1 MPQRSKI
8 LHVHNLLNL
17 CSFKLSLFSSVSG
30 SDENP
35 NEMEITE
42 EERKRA
48 ESNRQAALAKRKA
61 LLESSIHQQQ
71 PQGPWKLFKCRKL
84 SPELTSKQIPDTATI
99 HSDPVPPARP
109 PDKFRV
115 RLEICSPDSFSAT
128 PNALQGFMY
137 LGDDQCLQRL
147 TDCLSNVCVFLNF
160 PFSFSFSPRIS
171 FS

>member
-1 MPQRSKI
+1 
-8 LHVHNLLNL
+8 
-17 CSFKLSLFSSVSG
+17 
-30 SDENP
+30 
-35 NEMEITE
+35 MEITE